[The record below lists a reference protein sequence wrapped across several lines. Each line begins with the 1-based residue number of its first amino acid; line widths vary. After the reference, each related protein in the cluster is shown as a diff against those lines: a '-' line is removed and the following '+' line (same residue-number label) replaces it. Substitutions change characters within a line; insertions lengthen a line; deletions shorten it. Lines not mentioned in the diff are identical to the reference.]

1 MKGHVLMT
9 TAPAYTAEQLKAVMF
24 AVLGEIAPEADFD
37 ELEADEDIREA
48 LDIDS
53 FDFLNFLI
61 GLNEQIG
68 IEIPEA
74 DYGQLNTMDELIS
87 YLQARL

>member
-1 MKGHVLMT
+1 MVATKT
-9 TAPAYTAEQLKAVMF
+9 YTAAKLEALSIEL
-24 AVLGEIAPEADFD
+24 LGQIAPEADFD

-61 GLNEQIG
+61 ALNEKLG
-68 IEIPEA
+68 VEIPEA
-74 DYGQLNTMDELIS
+74 DYGQLNTMEELIA

>member
-1 MKGHVLMT
+1 MT
-9 TAPAYTAEQLKAVMF
+9 TAVAYSEEQLQTIIF
-24 AVLGEIAPEADFD
+24 DILGEIAPEAEFD
-37 ELEADEDIREA
+37 DLEADEDIREA

-61 GLNEQIG
+61 GLNEQVG
-68 IEIPEA
+68 VEIPEA
-74 DYGQLNTMDELIS
+74 DYGQLNTMEELIG